1 MTKPISGIYSI
12 LNTINKRRYIG
23 KSSDII
29 NRWNQHKMALR
40 RGQGSI
46 KIQLDWDKF
55 GEKNSSLQFL
65 SEHII

>member
-1 MTKPISGIYSI
+1 MIIYYINNILKPSHFVGEDQ
-12 LNTINKRRYIG
+12 
-23 KSSDII
+23 SSDII